1 MSNLLLDTNV
11 LVYALDVDSKYH
23 KSSLAL
29 FLNKEHNLATTSK
42 NISELL
48 VVLTRG
54 PLVSLTPVKAL
65 EVVSN
70 IISNIQVFYPNL
82 NSNKIFYE
90 LIQKYKPTGLRIH
103 DFEIISIGIENGYK
117 RIATFNTKDFKSIK
131 EISLF
136 TFE

>member
-54 PLVSLTPVKAL
+54 PQVSLTPVKAL

-70 IISNIQVFYPNL
+70 ITSNIQIFYPNM
-82 NSNKIFYE
+82 NSNKIFYD
-90 LIQKYKPTGLRIH
+90 LIQKYKPAGLKIH

-117 RIATFNTKDFKSIK
+117 IIATFNTKDFKSIK

-136 TFE
+136 TF